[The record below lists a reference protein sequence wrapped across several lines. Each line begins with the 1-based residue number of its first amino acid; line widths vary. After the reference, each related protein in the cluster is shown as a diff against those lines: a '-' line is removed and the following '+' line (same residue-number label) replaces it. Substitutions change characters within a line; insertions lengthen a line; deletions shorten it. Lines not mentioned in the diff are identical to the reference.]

1 MNAIGTAM
9 HLHGKLP
16 VRGAIPAIVF
26 VAAVGMAVNMA
37 LTAFQK
43 NILREHNCAFTGKVI
58 SPKGS
63 MTISTNQYVYACDD
77 RVRVYGFLVDNTG
90 GAR

>member
-16 VRGAIPAIVF
+16 VRGAILVIVF
-26 VAAVGMAVNMA
+26 VAVVGMAVNMA

-63 MTISTNQYVYACDD
+63 MTISSNRYVYACDD
-77 RVRVYGFLVDNTG
+77 RDRVYGFRVDD
-90 GAR
+90 AEVSR